1 MYVDSKINA
10 SLNLQNIIIRWYN
23 KLEILM
29 NMYMLSV
36 LHGGQESAGHAQ
48 GIIKFSL
55 SASLRPSGSNSH
67 KVKDPAHLNVLW
79 YYYYRV

>member
-1 MYVDSKINA
+1 MYAYSKINA
-10 SLNLQNIIIRWYN
+10 SLNLQNIIIRWSY

-29 NMYMLSV
+29 NMLSV
-36 LHGGQESAGHAQ
+36 LRGGQESAGHAQ

-67 KVKDPAHLNVLW
+67 KVKDPPHLNVLW
-79 YYYYRV
+79 YYYRG